1 MKSFLQNHKNKIIW
15 VLISAFLIWGVMAI
29 RKSNAPISKTET
41 VKIGNITET
50 VKITGTVK
58 SQNDASLS
66 LEKSGLVS
74 AIYKKEGDS
83 VVAGE
88 TILTLSAGDTY
99 GQVLEARAVLD
110 NQKALLE
117 GLLNGARAEELAIKE
132 SGVSGAN
139 TELKKTYNQTIESIK
154 NAYSNSE
161 EIILL
166 KLKNTVLGN
175 PINGYTV
182 NLKSCNTSLENETA
196 LSRKEIENILN
207 SWQSIANNQ
216 SIEQVEDNL
225 NLSLSYA
232 AKIRDYTN
240 KLSLLATASCVASDS
255 ETVLNQNS
263 ITLSKAS
270 INATIL
276 DLTTKADQIASIK
289 SNIDKA
295 GKDLNLTTAGFGSD
309 KIAGQRAQ
317 VRAAEARLI
326 QAQASLSKNYLR
338 SPISG
343 IITSIDIEKGELA
356 QTGKTLVRVISEGA
370 FIVEGKVTEAD
381 VAKLSIGNT
390 SLIKIEALDSD
401 LTLNGVLTTID
412 QAENTSDSSPLY
424 SIKISIS
431 DKNAKIKSGMSAETI
446 IVTGEKKNVLVI
458 PMKFINKKDGKNYVT
473 IEKTIDEKKETEEK
487 EISLGKKSTDGLV
500 EIVAGLNAGD
510 IVASTN
516 KIETTK

>member
-1 MKSFLQNHKNKIIW
+1 MKSFLQKHKNKIIW
-15 VLISAFLIWGVMAI
+15 ALLSALLVWGIMAI
-29 RKSNAPISKTET
+29 RKSNTPVSKTET
-41 VKIGNITET
+41 VKKGDIKET

-66 LEKSGLVS
+66 LEKSGLVN
-74 AIYKKEGDS
+74 AVYKKEGDT

-88 TILTLSAGDTY
+88 TILSLSTGDVY
-99 GQVLEARAVLD
+99 GQVLEARANLD
-110 NQKALLE
+110 NQRAILD
-117 GLLNGARAEELAIKE
+117 GLLTGARTEELAIKE
-132 SGVSGAN
+132 SGVNGAN
-139 TELKKTYNQTIESIK
+139 VELKNTYNQTIESIK
-154 NAYSNSE
+154 NAYSSSVD
-161 EIILL
+161 IVLL
-166 KLKNTVLGN
+166 KLKDTVSGN
-175 PINGYTV
+175 SVNGYTV
-182 NLKSCNTSLENETA
+182 NLKSCNSSLENEA
-196 LSRKEIENILN
+196 AVSRREIENTLN
-207 SWQSIANNQ
+207 SWQILVNNQ
-216 SIEQVEDNL
+216 NAEDASLVERNL
-225 NLSLSYA
+225 NTSLSYA
-232 AKIRDYTN
+232 SQIRDYTN
-240 KLSLLATASCVASDS
+240 KLNTLATASCVSSD
-255 ETVLNQNS
+255 TQTTANQNA
-263 ITLSKAS
+263 ITLSKTA

-276 DLTTKADQIASIK
+276 DLTTKVNQIASIK

-326 QAQASLSKNYLR
+326 QVQASLSKNYLR

-381 VAKLSIGNT
+381 VAKLSIGNN

-431 DKNAKIKSGMSAETI
+431 DKNEKIKSGMSAETI
-446 IVTGEKKNVLVI
+446 IVTGEKKDVLVI
-458 PMKFINKKDGKNYVT
+458 PMKFVTKKDGKNYVT
-473 IEKTIDEKKETEEK
+473 LEEK
-487 EISLGKKSTDGLV
+487 EISLGKKSTDGLI

-510 IVASTN
+510 IVAVEN
-516 KIETTK
+516 KTETTK